1 MEPDRAHFLS
11 EVEARLL
18 RLFSASKSGYRTSPQ
33 ERHRLEG
40 FMQAGVFLGLTDNA
54 ALEALMEQCHQSVFN
69 KSIAERRAENPLNAS
84 YERIDYSPYEQPAYT
99 RRQGRRTRQ
108 KESHEAG

>member
-1 MEPDRAHFLS
+1 METDRAHFLS

-18 RLFSASKSGYRTSPQ
+18 RLFSASKSGYRLSSQ

-40 FMQAGVFLGLTDNA
+40 FMQAGVFLNLTDNA
-54 ALEALMEQCHQSVFN
+54 ALEALMEQCHQAVFN

-84 YERIDYSPYEQPAYT
+84 YERIDYSPYEQPAYI
-99 RRQGRRTRQ
+99 RHQGRRSR
-108 KESHEAG
+108 KRESEEAG

>member
-1 MEPDRAHFLS
+1 MNTDRTHFLS

-18 RLFSASKSGYRTSPQ
+18 RLFSCSKSGYRISPQ

-40 FMQAGVFLGLTDNA
+40 FMQAGVFLGLTDNS
-54 ALEALMEQCHQSVFN
+54 ALGVLMERCHQTVFN
-69 KSIAERRAENPLNAS
+69 KSIAERRAENPINAG

-99 RRQGRRTRQ
+99 RRRSCRRQREDSQET
-108 KESHEAG
+108 G